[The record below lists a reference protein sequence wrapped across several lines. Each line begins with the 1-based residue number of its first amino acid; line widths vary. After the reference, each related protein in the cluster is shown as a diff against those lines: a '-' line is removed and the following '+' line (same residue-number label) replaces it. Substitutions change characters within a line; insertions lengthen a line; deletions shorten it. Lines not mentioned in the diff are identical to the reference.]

1 MDFVLYLLLLLV
13 GLVETLSICLSI
25 YLSIYLSITR
35 GAYLHFE
42 TKSGSIWSRMKVYDK
57 EFDKGGDMKLFIKL
71 SLVIRLLI

>member
-13 GLVETLSICLSI
+13 GLVETLSIC
-25 YLSIYLSITR
+25 LSIYLSITR